1 MATGQVS
8 NVEWVQRL
16 ANQPELAKRE
26 LRKLVE
32 LLSTDQESIREWVTE
47 ALENC
52 GEPGDG
58 DLAWLSQQITQGSSD
73 TAYWCCTLLGRAGY
87 RANTYQESIIRV
99 LSSTKLESHAK
110 ARAIWAIGRI
120 GSLQE
125 AVRQSLTQFAKT
137 TDSPRLSDLAHQ
149 ALIVRS

>member
-26 LRKLVE
+26 LRRLVD

-52 GEPGDG
+52 GEPADE
-58 DLAWLSQQITQGSSD
+58 DLTWLAQQISQGSSD
-73 TAYWCCTLLGRAGY
+73 TAYWCCTLLGRAGQ
-87 RANTYQESIIRV
+87 RANSLQESIIRV
-99 LSSTKLESHAK
+99 LSSSTLESHAK
-110 ARAIWAIGRI
+110 ARAIWAIGRT
-120 GSLQE
+120 GPLQE
-125 AVRQSLTQFAKT
+125 AVRNALSQFAKT

-149 ALIVRS
+149 ALIIK